1 MFSGGDGYAVLVAGT
16 AVAEPGD
23 HLLDVV
29 VDFVALASVPPSP
42 GAASVVEGR
51 IIGP

>member
-1 MFSGGDGYAVLVAGT
+1 MLAGGDGYAVLAAGS

-23 HLLDVV
+23 DLQDVV
-29 VDFVALASVPPSP
+29 VDYVALSSVPPSP
-42 GAASVVEGR
+42 GVAPVIEGR